1 MFFSYSEIRTANAFV
16 SSGRVVDSK
25 RCWHSSTAVES
36 PKPYSVGCRTLREA
50 AGPHHYPHHGG
61 TRDMKQLI
69 CLPEIAANKGFKVG
83 GRTPSCVMKGT
94 RDE

>member
-1 MFFSYSEIRTANAFV
+1 MFFSYWKGTANAYCQLW
-16 SSGRVVDSK
+16 RV
-25 RCWHSSTAVES
+25 WTANAAGTAQAVES

-50 AGPHHYPHHGG
+50 AGPHPYPHHGA

-69 CLPEIAANKGFKVG
+69 CLPEIAANKGFRVG